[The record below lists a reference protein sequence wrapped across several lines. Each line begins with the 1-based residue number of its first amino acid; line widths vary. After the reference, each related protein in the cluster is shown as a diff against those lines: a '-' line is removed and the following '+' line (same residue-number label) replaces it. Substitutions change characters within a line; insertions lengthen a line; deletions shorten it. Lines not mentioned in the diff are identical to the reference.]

1 VYVCV
6 CTIRE
11 RERELAKEEMGKL
24 VGVIEVERERD
35 SRVDPCRS
43 FSAIF

>member
-1 VYVCV
+1 MCV
-6 CTIRE
+6 WLTIRE
-11 RERELAKEEMGKL
+11 RERVSKRGNGKASWSDR
-24 VGVIEVERERD
+24 GRERERD